1 MKKNVIVVLVFFL
14 SLPVFAGGQKEAV
27 DATDV
32 ADVEQVVV
40 SMWIYDEMASSEDKA
55 MVRAARDFEAMNPG
69 ITIEFQ
75 NVPHRGLMD
84 KFIAASVT
92 GKVPDVV
99 HVALAWSIE
108 LGAMG
113 HAEPLDK
120 YIGDKRKE
128 IPKGAL
134 ESSSYRGQLYGIP
147 WYVDTTALFYNKE
160 MFKAAGLDFPGDE
173 PMNWAQLLDNA
184 RKLTRDLD
192 GDGTI
197 DQYGFAM
204 RKGRGA
210 SICWFPIFFSNNGQ
224 LYSEDGLSP
233 AFNSPEG
240 LEAFRFLTD
249 MYTTE
254 KVMPPGTIAYDR
266 WDDVR
271 NAFISGKMAMYIA
284 GNWEIGPMT
293 DGAMFDWGLAP
304 HPMQKTKSAF
314 LGGSSFIIPSKAKN
328 KEAAWKW
335 LDFLTDSESMK
346 YLAEYGRIPA
356 RIDADTAEH
365 ILANP
370 LYGVFASGAVY
381 AKSHASIYAGII
393 RSEVGAAFEEVM
405 VENRD
410 PKEALDAAAVRVQ
423 AEIRPDL
430 PGI

>member
-1 MKKNVIVVLVFFL
+1 MKRIAIVLLLL
-14 SLPVFAGGQKEAV
+14 SLTLPVFAGAQKEEAGGM
-27 DATDV
+27 A
-32 ADVEQVVV
+32 ELEPVVV

-69 ITIEFQ
+69 IEIEFQ

-92 GKVPDVV
+92 GQVPDVV

-113 HAEPLDK
+113 HAEPLDG
-120 YIGDKRKE
+120 YIGNKRNE

-134 ESSSYRGQLYGIP
+134 ESSSYRGKLYGLP

-160 MFKAAGLDFPGDE
+160 MFKAAGLEFPGTE
-173 PMNWAQLLDNA
+173 PMDWDQLLDAA

-192 GDGTI
+192 GDGTV

-233 AFNSPEG
+233 AFNSPQG
-240 LEAFRFLTD
+240 LEAFKFLTD

-271 NAFISGKMAMYIA
+271 NAFISKKMAMYIA

-293 DGAMFDWGLAP
+293 DGADFEWGLAP
-304 HPMQKTKSAF
+304 HPMQKSRSSF

-328 KEAAWKW
+328 KDAAWKW
-335 LDFLTDSESMK
+335 LDFLTNSESMK

-356 RIDADTAEH
+356 RIDADRAEH

-370 LYGVFASGAVY
+370 LFGVFASGAVF

-405 VENRD
+405 VGNRD
-410 PKEALDAAAVRVQ
+410 PEEALNAAAERVQ
-423 AEIRPDL
+423 AEMRPDM